1 MHATIKAIAL
11 GLGLG
16 LTGIGN
22 TALADDAAAAIFGER
37 QLALAVDDRC
47 HLFTDGQ
54 RNALDAARLQAR
66 GLLLR
71 EGIARQALDDYTAD
85 LHRQAAGIA
94 CADDAVADLQ
104 YRVVNAY
111 AGWIRIPAMDFPGRH
126 FTWTTSRI
134 LMPDLPVWSIRQDQD
149 DFVIGVSTRDER
161 RHLSFAMAGQPNA
174 TSAIL
179 VLRDPER
186 HPTLYDVTMGGSFA
200 GPTEAAWA
208 RWTPPRFAET
218 RIWARGQNT
227 GSLAATL
234 TGTDGGATLFDFPMS
249 AADALAARDPRE
261 TARIDLMDR
270 QGRITASHYVEIGDF
285 AAALAF
291 LRGGDQPTP
300 SGGSTPDPSAP

>member
-1 MHATIKAIAL
+1 MHARMKAIVL

-16 LTGIGN
+16 LTGMGHA
-22 TALADDAAAAIFGER
+22 ALADDAAAAIFGER

-104 YRVVNAY
+104 HRVVNAY
-111 AGWIRIPAMDFPGRH
+111 AGWVRIPAMEFPGRH
-126 FTWTTSRI
+126 FTWTASRTV
-134 LMPDLPVWSIRQDQD
+134 MPDTPVWSIRQDQG
-149 DFVIGVSTRDER
+149 DFVVGVSTRDDR
-161 RHLSFAMAGQPNA
+161 RQLSFALAGQPDA

-179 VLRDPER
+179 VLRDMDR
-186 HPTLYDVTMGGSFA
+186 QPTLYDATMGGIYA

-218 RIWARGQNT
+218 RIWARGHNA
-227 GSLAATL
+227 GRLAATL
-234 TGTDGGATLFDFPMS
+234 AETEDAATLFDFPMS

-261 TARIDLMDR
+261 AARIDLMDR
-270 QGRITASHYVEIGDF
+270 HGRITASHYIEIGDF

-291 LRGGDQPTP
+291 LRGGDQRDLA
-300 SGGSTPDPSAP
+300 GSSAPEPSAP